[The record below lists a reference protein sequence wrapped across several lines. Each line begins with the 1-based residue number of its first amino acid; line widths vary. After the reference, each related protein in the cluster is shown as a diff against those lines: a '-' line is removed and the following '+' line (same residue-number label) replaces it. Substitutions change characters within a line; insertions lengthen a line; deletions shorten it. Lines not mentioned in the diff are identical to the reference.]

1 MLSYEQLDFALNTIG
16 TIAFAFSGAMVGI
29 KKGMDLLGVIV
40 LGVVTALGGGCVRD
54 LVLGINP
61 PNMFTDSFFARLSVI
76 SCIIIFT
83 FFYIRTDYLKSK
95 KFKKYEDFMLILDA
109 IGLGAFTVT
118 GINTA
123 LLMGFSEDKFLLIFV
138 GMVTGV
144 GGGVIRDIFSR
155 EIPFVFVEQIY
166 AVASFLGAMFYIK
179 TMNILS
185 HDTVMIIS
193 ALIVLI
199 TRIIAV
205 NYNINLPKISK
216 EKL

>member
-1 MLSYEQLDFALNTIG
+1 MLSYEQLDFILNTIG
-16 TIAFAFSGAMVGI
+16 TIAFAFSGGMVGI
-29 KKGMDLLGVIV
+29 KKEMDLFGVIV

-61 PNMFTDSFFARLSVI
+61 PNMFIDSFFARLSVI
-76 SCIIIFT
+76 SCIIVFII
-83 FFYIRTDYLKSK
+83 FYIRSDYLKSK
-95 KFKKYEDFMLILDA
+95 RFKKYQNFMLILDA
-109 IGLGAFTVT
+109 IGLGSFTVT

-123 LLMGFSEDKFLLIFV
+123 LSLGFSNNKFLLIFV

-144 GGGVIRDIFSR
+144 GGGVIRDIFAK

-166 AVASFLGAMFYIK
+166 AVASFLGAMFYIQ

-185 HDTVMIIS
+185 GNTVMIVS
-193 ALIVLI
+193 ALIVLV

-205 NYNINLPKISK
+205 NYNLNLPKINK